1 MRRYEK
7 RVSLDHRDV
16 PRSETVSVICPI
28 EDRDLSPQE
37 ILVPF
42 VHNIADKDQPP
53 DESQEWLSPDKPNK
67 KYGKFAGGGLPTGGV
82 EGQYLENP
90 GGAAIR
96 ETKVE
101 TGITLG
107 SVNHLFTDN
116 GIIISDKRTGAKIRR
131 MPYERGK
138 QPSLQIL
145 SKTQKTLD
153 NPIHV
158 FSGRIT
164 DWSKL
169 RQFLLEEKDRLIRS
183 GQTSEEEI
191 ASTGIYVK
199 GLFEE
204 EYDILGIEE
213 KNEIDGIALISV
225 SALIHMW
232 SSREYHFAKDFFVYP
247 SHVYRTLTGLVQ
259 MGKLGKGVA

>member
-1 MRRYEK
+1 MKRYEK

-28 EDRDLSPQE
+28 KDSDFSPQE
-37 ILVPF
+37 VF
-42 VHNIADKDQPP
+42 VLFIHNIADKDQPP
-53 DESQEWLSPDKPNK
+53 DKSQEWLHPDKLDK

-101 TGITLG
+101 TGVTLA

-131 MPYERGK
+131 KSYEKGR

-145 SKTQKTLD
+145 PRTQKTLD

-158 FSGRIT
+158 FSGKVA

-191 ASTGIYVK
+191 ANTGIYVRN
-199 GLFEE
+199 LFEE
-204 EYDILGIEE
+204 EYGILGIEE
-213 KNEIDGIALISV
+213 SNEIDGIALISV
-225 SALIHMW
+225 SALLHMW
-232 SSREYHFAKDFFVYP
+232 VSREFHFAKDFFVYP
-247 SHVYRTLTGLVQ
+247 SHISRAVTGLAQ
-259 MGKLGKGVA
+259 MGILT